1 VSSRAL
7 AHAIAR
13 SCSSSTKS
21 SSPSSLSHIV
31 YSRHYY
37 CSAYASSSLFSSFL
51 GTNVNDEAS
60 IWSSSANK
68 SNDSCPLPLLAFNN
82 SHNSVRRRHTLC
94 SSHSGQSSTLLN
106 EHSFLTR
113 YFSSSAAAID
123 DDGNTASSS
132 NNTIYTI
139 QRRRGIRNVAIVAHV
154 DHGKTTLVDE
164 LLKVAATS
172 SSLSSSSPVNSTSGS
187 NDVDSSI
194 NNSDANNSDSSS
206 GAAAAAA
213 ASAGGAGG
221 EGIRLMDCG
230 DLEKER
236 GITITS
242 KVTRLNYYTSAKK
255 EEDENDGSYIINVV
269 DTPGHA
275 DFAGEVDR
283 ILSTVDGIV
292 LVVDA
297 GEGPKSQTKYV
308 LSRALSLGLMPI
320 VFLNKAD
327 RMESLGRLE
336 SGQTELELMDLFQI
350 LGASDEQMEYRTLFG
365 SGRGGWVTE
374 NVDVALEIA
383 NKKGGGGSMEQA
395 ASMRGLLDAIL
406 EDIPAP
412 SVHWYGSGGGGGDSA
427 ASEGEARG
435 VDDFINEPF
444 SMTANTVGYDPYLGR
459 TCTGR
464 IYSGCI
470 SSGDSIT
477 LLPRAVETDDEGANK
492 YTGPTTQVSGIF
504 ANRGISRVPLDP
516 PLAHAGDIVTL
527 TGVPDSMKVG
537 DTLTSSA
544 NRVQRAVDTPP
555 LAPPTLSCLFGA
567 NNGPLAGKEGTMI
580 SSSHVRARLISETDN
595 NVTLTVEKCEND
607 AEKTVVYG
615 RGELQIGILVE
626 QMRREGY
633 EMIITPPQI
642 LTTICPNT
650 GVKLEPYEEVIVDV
664 DAEYSGTVVNS
675 LTGARKG
682 VLVEMSDD
690 KQGKTRMKFEVP
702 SRGLLGFGPE
712 IATATRGTAV
722 MHHCYIEDRE
732 YAGTMGSTSERGKL
746 VSNESGKATLFA
758 LESLS
763 ARGTL
768 FIAPGDM
775 VYPGMVIGE
784 NSKAGELEVNP
795 VRAKAVTNMR
805 TTSKEEK
812 MYLPP
817 PKRMN
822 VEELI
827 GYMSEDE
834 VIEVTP
840 LSVRLRKLEL
850 DAGVRERAARTKKKQ
865 LESLKQQSKG
875 GGKKK

>member
-1 VSSRAL
+1 MSSRAL

-13 SCSSSTKS
+13 SKS
-21 SSPSSLSHIV
+21 SPLSLSRIV
-31 YSRHYY
+31 YSRYYY
-37 CSAYASSSLFSSFL
+37 CSSSSLFSGFL
-51 GTNVNDEAS
+51 GTKNINDEAAS
-60 IWSSSANK
+60 CASSANK

-82 SHNSVRRRHTLC
+82 SHNSIRRRHAIC
-94 SSHSGQSSTLLN
+94 SSHSERSSTLLN
-106 EHSFLTR
+106 RNSFIAR
-113 YFSSSAAAID
+113 YLSSSAAAID
-123 DDGNTASSS
+123 DDENTASPSS
-132 NNTIYTI
+132 TNNNAIYTI

-164 LLKVAATS
+164 LLKVAAA
-172 SSLSSSSPVNSTSGS
+172 SSLSSSSSSSSMDSINGS
-187 NDVDSSI
+187 NNNDGDTI
-194 NNSDANNSDSSS
+194 NNSDADNSASSS
-206 GAAAAAA
+206 GAAN
-213 ASAGGAGG
+213 SAGGAGG
-221 EGIRLMDCG
+221 EGVRLMDCG

-242 KVTRLNYYTSAKK
+242 KVTRLNYSTSAKK
-255 EEDENDGSYIINVV
+255 DDENDDGSYIINVV

-336 SGQTELELMDLFQI
+336 SGQTELELMDLFQV

-412 SVHWYGSGGGGGDSA
+412 SVHWYGSGGGAAAGEGD
-427 ASEGEARG
+427 EARG
-435 VDDFINEPF
+435 VEDFVNEPF

-477 LLPRAVETDDEGANK
+477 LLPRATETDDEASSESANNK

-544 NRVQRAVDTPP
+544 NRVPRAVDTPP

>member
-1 VSSRAL
+1 
-7 AHAIAR
+7 
-13 SCSSSTKS
+13 
-21 SSPSSLSHIV
+21 
-31 YSRHYY
+31 
-37 CSAYASSSLFSSFL
+37 
-51 GTNVNDEAS
+51 
-60 IWSSSANK
+60 
-68 SNDSCPLPLLAFNN
+68 
-82 SHNSVRRRHTLC
+82 
-94 SSHSGQSSTLLN
+94 
-106 EHSFLTR
+106 
-113 YFSSSAAAID
+113 
-123 DDGNTASSS
+123 
-132 NNTIYTI
+132 
-139 QRRRGIRNVAIVAHV
+139 
-154 DHGKTTLVDE
+154 
-164 LLKVAATS
+164 
-172 SSLSSSSPVNSTSGS
+172 
-187 NDVDSSI
+187 
-194 NNSDANNSDSSS
+194 
-206 GAAAAAA
+206 
-213 ASAGGAGG
+213 
-221 EGIRLMDCG
+221 M
-230 DLEKER
+230 
-236 GITITS
+236 
-242 KVTRLNYYTSAKK
+242 
-255 EEDENDGSYIINVV
+255 
-269 DTPGHA
+269 
-275 DFAGEVDR
+275 
-283 ILSTVDGIV
+283 
-292 LVVDA
+292 DA

-374 NVDVALEIA
+374 NVDVALDIA

-412 SVHWYGSGGGGGDSA
+412 SVHWYGGGNNDDTSAGGSDA
-427 ASEGEARG
+427 EAKG
-435 VDDFINEPF
+435 VEDFIHEPF
-444 SMTANTVGYDPYLGR
+444 SMTANTVGYDSYLGR

-477 LLPRAVETDDEGANK
+477 LLPRIVGSDDETTPATTTTSN
-492 YTGPTTQVSGIF
+492 THGPTTQVTGIF

-544 NRVQRAVDTPP
+544 NRVPRAVDTPP

-607 AEKTVVYG
+607 AEKTVVFG

-650 GVKLEPYEEVIVDV
+650 GVKLEPFEEVIVDV